1 MTMFAREKV
10 DDAPPRAPISRLND
24 SRFIIF
30 IVVIIIIV
38 VVVSSASAT
47 AASVKRL
54 KHRCRRAKRRVQV
67 NWFATWLVIA
77 RLLPRHTSAT
87 PNVGN
92 WCRAAA
98 TANDVICRQL

>member
-1 MTMFAREKV
+1 MFAREKV

-54 KHRCRRAKRRVQV
+54 KHRCKTARASE
-67 NWFATWLVIA
+67 LVCYV
-77 RLLPRHTSAT
+77 
-87 PNVGN
+87 VGY
-92 WCRAAA
+92 RAPAAA
-98 TANDVICRQL
+98 AHICDTERR